1 MIAAPGWRCGEEQG
15 MAQEVTLGRGGL
27 GKVRSFWIGLLLTV
41 VTFGFYF
48 YFWYW
53 FVNDELKDIGAA
65 NDDPNLAAS
74 KPASSL
80 LAVTLGSLIVIPA
93 WLSYYNYGQRIRR
106 AQACVGVP
114 EQDRISPT
122 LAFLLLFPGGLLIVP
137 TYIHYWYVT
146 KHQNTALLGAAEREQ
161 LRSAQAPPALAA

>member
-1 MIAAPGWRCGEEQG
+1 
-15 MAQEVTLGRGGL
+15 MAQEVALGRGGL
-27 GKVRSFWIGLLLTV
+27 GKLRSFWIGLSLTV

-80 LAVTLGSLIVIPA
+80 LAVTLGTLVVVPA

-106 AQACVGVP
+106 AEASVGIP
-114 EQDRISPT
+114 SNERINPT
-122 LAFLLLFPGGLLIVP
+122 LAFLLLVPGGLLIIPAIV
-137 TYIHYWYVT
+137 HYWYVT
-146 KHQNTALLGAAEREQ
+146 DHQNAALRAAGDQER
-161 LRSAQAPPALAA
+161 LRGVTVPALVA